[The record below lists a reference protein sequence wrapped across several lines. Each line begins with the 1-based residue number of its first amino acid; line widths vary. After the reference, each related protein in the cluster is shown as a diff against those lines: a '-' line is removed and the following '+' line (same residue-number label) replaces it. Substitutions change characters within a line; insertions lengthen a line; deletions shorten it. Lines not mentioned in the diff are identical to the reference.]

1 MDWITAVSSA
11 SSERFPL
18 LARPVAAFV
27 AVTRRHSRVHHSG
40 SDVFASAP
48 DLLRLLALPV
58 LAWAAWRDVETR
70 RVPGRTWLPLAVL
83 AVVLLFWD
91 GAHAFVVGGFE
102 WTLFAVGAGI
112 GLFVVIPAAYLFWRL
127 GAFGGADAKALI
139 VLALLFPTVPAYHIA
154 DAVLPHQAT
163 PTGAFAL
170 TILTNT
176 VLIGVFYPL
185 WLAARNALAG
195 RLTPA
200 MVVGRPVRWEDV
212 PTTHGRLLEDRS
224 GFTRSGLDL
233 DALRMYLRWRG
244 TTLAELRTDSDY
256 HRRPDSLPDEPR
268 PAGDGAVIRGEPA
281 EGDGDPS
288 PGLRSDGGRSRDEWG
303 ASAFLED
310 VGSAYGTSPE
320 GLREGLE
327 LLTTRDR
334 VWVSPG
340 IPFLVPILLG
350 LVVALTY
357 GDLLIG
363 ALAAVGLA

>member
-1 MDWITAVSSA
+1 
-11 SSERFPL
+11 L
-18 LARPVAAFV
+18 
-27 AVTRRHSRVHHSG
+27 RHPG
-40 SDVFASAP
+40 SDVLASAP
-48 DLLRLLALPV
+48 DLLRLFALPV

-83 AVVLLFWD
+83 ALVLLFWD
-91 GAHAFVVGGFE
+91 GAHAFAVGGFE

-112 GLFVVIPAAYLFWRL
+112 SLLVVVPAAYLFWRF

-139 VLALLFPTVPAYHIA
+139 VLALLFPTVPAYHVA
-154 DAVLPHQAT
+154 GAVLPLQTT

-176 VLIGVFYPL
+176 VLIGVVYPL

-200 MVVGRPVRWEDV
+200 MVVARPVRWEDV

-244 TTLAELRTDSDY
+244 ATLAALRDDPDY

-281 EGDGDPS
+281 EGDGS
-288 PGLRSDGGRSRDEWG
+288 RSSGLRSDGGRDRSDERRDDWG

-320 GLREGLE
+320 ELREGLE

-363 ALAAVGLA
+363 AFAALGPV